1 MTHLCPLYFHTSPS
15 QSHFFCYKT
24 NRSIETSCEDMLNYS
39 HPINVLSSV
48 TFPFNDIV
56 FTDFIIIL
64 LLLRL
69 YVSTNHLRQL
79 AVYVFLF
86 QPVHVS
92 KTKVV
97 FACQERF
104 CLFKFTLWPLIPKL
118 LSIFDFQMPE
128 SLTIVI
134 WEREREKKTTHSLHR
149 RTWNQSPFCYPV
161 LITCKFHLG
170 SPLATAPLGGL
181 TYDDFPDWRIPDDRF
196 NEAYMGL

>member
-1 MTHLCPLYFHTSPS
+1 
-15 QSHFFCYKT
+15 
-24 NRSIETSCEDMLNYS
+24 MLNYS

-69 YVSTNHLRQL
+69 YVSTNHVRQS
-79 AVYVFLF
+79 AIYVFLF
-86 QPVHVS
+86 QPVHVP

-118 LSIFDFQMPE
+118 LSILISKCLNRWL
-128 SLTIVI
+128 SLF
-134 WEREREKKTTHSLHR
+134 EREREKKTTHSLHR
-149 RTWNQSPFCYPV
+149 RTWNQSPFCYHV